1 MADTVIG
8 RLAGPGVFKRW
19 LRYPLEALLLGLCFA
34 VFAALPISMASA
46 LGGLLGRVLGPR
58 LPPSARAVR
67 NLRLVF
73 PGQSAAERARIVR
86 GMWDNLGRNIAE
98 FTHLE
103 AIVAPGSGRV
113 EIVNGDIL
121 GDLRGQGQA
130 VILAGA
136 HLANWEISTVLAELC
151 GGEIVSIV
159 REQNNPL
166 TQRFVEHCRR
176 RAGGRQIKKGRQG
189 AKEALRALRGGGV
202 LGLLFDQKMN
212 DGAMVPLFGHDA
224 MTPVAPAQMALR
236 LNCPLIPVRVER
248 KGGARFRITLHP
260 PVEIA
265 ASGDRHGDA
274 MAVMARLN
282 QQLEGW
288 IRERP
293 EDWMWLHRRWAES
306 TYREAGV

>member
-1 MADTVIG
+1 MAETVIG

-19 LRYPLEALLLGLCFA
+19 LRHPLEALLLGLCFV
-34 VFAALPISMASA
+34 VFAALPMAMASA
-46 LGGLLGRVLGPR
+46 FGGLLGRVLGPR

-73 PGQSAAERARIVR
+73 PNQSAAERARIVR

-98 FTHLE
+98 FAHLK
-103 AIVAPGSGRV
+103 AIAAPGSGRV
-113 EIVNGDIL
+113 EIVNGEIL
-121 GDLRGQGQA
+121 GALRGRGQA

-136 HLANWEISTVLAELC
+136 HLANWEISTALAALC

-159 REQNNPL
+159 RQQNNPL
-166 TQRFVEHCRR
+166 TQKFVEYCRR
-176 RAGGRQIKKGRQG
+176 RAGGRQINKGRQG
-189 AKEALRALRGGGV
+189 AKEALRALRGGAV

-212 DGAMVPLFGHDA
+212 DGAMIPLFGHEA

-248 KGGARFRITLHP
+248 RGGARFRITIHA
-260 PVEIA
+260 PVEMA
-265 ASGDRHGDA
+265 ASGDRQADA
-274 MAVMARLN
+274 EAVMVRLN